1 MTRLFDALALVAL
14 RHAPSVAARWLLACS
29 CCLLACATPTA
40 ATKPDKP
47 QATAAEYYPLAVGNV
62 WTYEVKLLGETR
74 QIEVTTLRKNADGF
88 VEDSTGAQFMAD
100 SYGVRDQK
108 RYLLR
113 NPIAAGTKWTN
124 VVSVS
129 SVESYEI
136 TGAGQPCEA
145 PAGKW
150 DNCVVVESRNRVE
163 EGTVLVNEM
172 TFAPGVG
179 IVALSTVLESNG
191 KRIPQSTLA
200 LLKFA
205 PPKS

>member
-1 MTRLFDALALVAL
+1 MTRVLFAACAL
-14 RHAPSVAARWLLACS
+14 S
-29 CCLLACATPTA
+29 LLACATTATNTKPEKPQQTA
-40 ATKPDKP
+40 ADF
-47 QATAAEYYPLAVGNV
+47 YPLAIGNT

-74 QIEVTTLRKNADGF
+74 QIEVATLRKNGEGF

-100 SYGVRDQK
+100 NYGVRDQK

-129 SVESYEI
+129 SVENYEI

-150 DNCVVVESRNRVE
+150 EDCVVVESRNRVE

-179 IVALSTVLESNG
+179 IVTLSTVLESNG
-191 KRIPQSTLA
+191 KRIPQSTLS

-205 PPKS
+205 PPKT